1 MSALYVSHAQKFE
14 NSIEQH
20 RARLLVTI
28 LVVAVNTIKKLF
40 ILLTCLIFS
49 PLLSVSNS
57 VVFYLGSFDFFFSVS
72 KRSPL
77 AKVHMLIAHQNVE
90 LHARHA

>member
-1 MSALYVSHAQKFE
+1 MVV
-14 NSIEQH
+14 
-20 RARLLVTI
+20 VTI
-28 LVVAVNTIKKLF
+28 LVAVNTIKKLF

-77 AKVHMLIAHQNVE
+77 AKVHMLIAYQNVE